1 VGEGRAP
8 EEIRHALFSF
18 MMLNLLAGCAT
29 GILQLAIPLYAMEL
43 QASTAELGLIAG
55 FNGVGRLLI
64 IIPCGLL
71 IDRWGA
77 RRLFL
82 GSTLLAAGAVL
93 ALFRVRF
100 PATLMLATG
109 VLGTLQSVVFL
120 SLQAGFLK
128 RLPYLRPA
136 QAGWQRGATQFGF
149 FLMGPLL
156 GGYLLRNREFGQSFL
171 VVSALF
177 TVCLFISLY
186 RRWIGVHEVADNVVR
201 AGGGSLGRFRVLL
214 DNRLF
219 LQILGF
225 ECLGNA
231 AFMVFRSFIGPVGVD
246 VLHLPVQTVSWLIV
260 SQGIA
265 AMSVLLCSNR
275 LLERMSMRSLF
286 GLSGTLMVAGS
297 LLLALADSF
306 ALFWLGTV
314 LFGLGTGT
322 VSFASLSR
330 IGRIGGEKGMIAG
343 LFSFSV
349 ALGNTLGPSAAGC
362 VGTIFS
368 PRAAFLTLVPVIVSC
383 GIAVFL
389 ARIKRRRFEAEPE
402 FAE

>member
-29 GILQLAIPLYAMEL
+29 GILQLAIPLYALEL
-43 QASTAELGLIAG
+43 QASTAQLGLIAG
-55 FNGVGRLLI
+55 FNGVGRLLV

-82 GSTLLAAGAVL
+82 GSSLLATVAVL
-93 ALFRVRF
+93 ALFRVRH
-100 PATLMLATG
+100 PGTLMLATG

-156 GGYLLRNREFGQSFL
+156 GGYLLRNGEFGHSFA

-177 TVCLFISLY
+177 AVCLFTSLY
-186 RRWIGVHEVADNVVR
+186 RRWIGVNEVADNVVTG
-201 AGGGSLGRFRVLL
+201 GGGSIARFNVLL
-214 DNRLF
+214 NNRLF

-260 SQGIA
+260 SQGVA
-265 AMSVLLCSNR
+265 AMSVLLCSSR
-275 LLERMSMRSLF
+275 LLERMSMSRLF
-286 GLSGTLMVAGS
+286 TLSGSLMVAGS
-297 LLLALADSF
+297 LLLAWADGF
-306 ALFWLGTV
+306 ALFWFGTV

-362 VGTIFS
+362 VGTVFS

-389 ARIKRRRFEAEPE
+389 ARIQRRRYEREPE
-402 FAE
+402 LAE

>member
-1 VGEGRAP
+1 
-8 EEIRHALFSF
+8 

-29 GILQLAIPLYAMEL
+29 GILQLAIPLYALEL
-43 QASTAELGLIAG
+43 KASTAQLGLIAG
-55 FNGVGRLLI
+55 FNGVGRLLV

-71 IDRWGA
+71 IDRWGG

-82 GSTLLAAGAVL
+82 SSTLLATGAVL
-93 ALFRVRF
+93 ALFCVHY
-100 PATLMLATG
+100 PGTLMLATG

-156 GGYLLRNREFGQSFL
+156 GGYLLRNGEFGPTFL

-177 TVCLFISLY
+177 AVCLFTSLY
-186 RRWIGVHEVADNVVR
+186 RRWIGVHEVADSAVLR
-201 AGGGSLGRFRVLL
+201 GTGKIARFRALL
-214 DNRLF
+214 ENRLF

-231 AFMVFRSFIGPVGVD
+231 AFMVFRAFIGPVGVD

-260 SQGIA
+260 SQGVA

-275 LLERMSMRSLF
+275 LLDGMSMSRLF
-286 GLSGTLMVAGS
+286 GLSGSLMVAGS
-297 LLLALADSF
+297 LLLALADGF
-306 ALFWLGTV
+306 TLFWLGTV

-368 PRAAFLTLVPVIVSC
+368 PRAAFLTLVPVIASC
-383 GIAVFL
+383 GIAVYL
-389 ARIKRRRFEAEPE
+389 TRLQRRRYEAVPE
-402 FAE
+402 MAE

>member
-1 VGEGRAP
+1 MGEGKAP

-29 GILQLAIPLYAMEL
+29 GILQLAIPLYALKL
-43 QASTAELGLIAG
+43 QASTAQLGLIAG
-55 FNGVGRLLI
+55 FNGVGRLLV

-82 GSTLLAAGAVL
+82 GSSLLATGAVL
-93 ALFRVRF
+93 ALFRVRH
-100 PATLMLATG
+100 PGTLMLATG

-136 QAGWQRGATQFGF
+136 QAGWQRGATQCGF

-156 GGYLLRNREFGQSFL
+156 GGYLLRNGEFATAFL

-177 TVCLFISLY
+177 GVCLFISLY
-186 RRWIGVHEVADNVVR
+186 RRWIGVQEVADSAVQ
-201 AGGGSLGRFRVLL
+201 GGTGNLARFRVLL
-214 DNRLF
+214 ENRLF

-275 LLERMSMRSLF
+275 ILERMSMVRLF
-286 GLSGTLMVAGS
+286 GLSGSLMVAGS
-297 LLLALADSF
+297 LLLAWADSF
-306 ALFWLGTV
+306 ALFWVGTV

-330 IGRIGGEKGMIAG
+330 IGQIGGEKGMIAG

-349 ALGNTLGPSAAGC
+349 ALGNTVGPSAAGC
-362 VGTIFS
+362 VGTVFS
-368 PRAAFLTLVPVIVSC
+368 PRAAFLTLVPVIAGC
-383 GIAVFL
+383 GIAVCL
-389 ARIKRRRFEAEPE
+389 ARLQRRRFGGEPE
-402 FAE
+402 LAE